1 MYESLAGRSVLITGG
16 SAGIGFGIARLFARA
31 SAKVTIVARTSAR
44 VTAAVNTLALEGPS
58 VQGLVGDISRREDV
72 ESVIAAVASAQGGLD
87 VLCLNAGIYPLE
99 PFDTLSEESWD
110 HVLAVNLRS
119 NFLCVQKALGLL
131 RRSEQPRVVLISSIT
146 GPVTGIAGLAHYGA
160 SKAAQLGFMRNI
172 AVELAASRI
181 TVNAV
186 LPGTIL
192 TDSLSGLGA
201 ELVEAATKAIPL
213 GRLGTVDDI
222 GHAVLFLASRE
233 AGFITGQTL
242 IVDGGQVLPES
253 A

>member
-1 MYESLAGRSVLITGG
+1 MYESLAGRSVLVTGG

-31 SAKVTIVARTSAR
+31 AAKVTIVARTSAR
-44 VTAAVNTLALEGPS
+44 IATAANTLSLEGRS
-58 VQGLVGDISRREDV
+58 VQGLSADISRREDV
-72 ESVIAAVASAQGGLD
+72 ESVMAAVASAHGGLD
-87 VLCLNAGIYPLE
+87 VLCLNAGIYPVEPLE
-99 PFDTLSEESWD
+99 TLSEESWD

-119 NFLCVQKALGLL
+119 NFLCVQKALALL
-131 RRSEQPRVVLISSIT
+131 RRSEQPRIVLISSIT
-146 GPVTGIAGLAHYGA
+146 GPVTGFAGLAHYGA

-192 TDSLSGLGA
+192 TESLSGLGA
-201 ELVEAATKAIPL
+201 DLVETAKSIPL

-253 A
+253 P

>member
-1 MYESLAGRSVLITGG
+1 VLVTGG

-31 SAKVTIVARTSAR
+31 AAKVAIVARTATK
-44 VTAAVNTLALEGPS
+44 VAAAANTLASEGHS
-58 VQGLVGDISRREDV
+58 IQGLTADISRREEV
-72 ESVIAAVASAQGGLD
+72 ESVVAAVESAHGGLD

-99 PFDTLSEESWD
+99 PLDSLSEESWD
-110 HVLAVNLRS
+110 HVLAVNVRS
-119 NFLCVQKALGLL
+119 NFLCVQKTLGLL
-131 RRSEQPRVVLISSIT
+131 RRSDQPRIVLISSIT

-192 TDSLSGLGA
+192 TDSLGALGA
-201 ELVEAATKAIPL
+201 ELVQAATRSIPL

-222 GHAVLFLASRE
+222 GHAVMFLASRE

-253 A
+253 P

>member
-16 SAGIGFGIARLFARA
+16 SAGIGYGIARLFVSAQAR
-31 SAKVTIVARTSAR
+31 VTIVARTSTKVAE
-44 VTAAVNTLALEGPS
+44 AAHALSSGGQAVLGVPAD
-58 VQGLVGDISRREDV
+58 VSRGGDV
-72 ESVIAAVASAQGGLD
+72 ESVMAAVEHTYGGLD

-99 PFDTLSEESWD
+99 PLETLSEESWD
-110 HVLAVNLRS
+110 RVLSVNLRS

-131 RRSEQPRVVLISSIT
+131 RRSQQPRIVLISSIT

-192 TDSLSGLGA
+192 TDSLAGLGTD
-201 ELVEAATKAIPL
+201 LVNAAINSVPL

>member
-1 MYESLAGRSVLITGG
+1 MYDSLAGKSVLVTGG
-16 SAGIGFGIARLFARA
+16 SAGIGFGIARLFAR
-31 SAKVTIVARTSAR
+31 SRCKVAIVART
-44 VTAAVNTLALEGPS
+44 AAKVAEAADILSLEGQPVLGIS
-58 VQGLVGDISRREDV
+58 ADISRGDGV
-72 ESVIAAVASAQGGLD
+72 ETVVARVAAAHGGLD

-99 PFDTLSEESWD
+99 ALDTISEENWD

-119 NFLCVQKALGLL
+119 NFLCVQKALTQL
-131 RRSEQPRVVLISSIT
+131 RRSSQPRIVLTSSIT

-172 AVELAASRI
+172 AVELATSRI

-186 LPGTIL
+186 LPETIL
-192 TDSLSGLGA
+192 TEALVQLG
-201 ELVEAATKAIPL
+201 EDFVETARASVPL

-222 GHAVLFLASRE
+222 AHAVLFLASGE

-253 A
+253 K